1 MSAELPADRAVVD
14 RIEAGIAVLL
24 VGPAGEQHELDADR
38 LPTGVQ
44 AGDVVTVRVDTVD
57 TTTDVDPGTDVDAAA
72 DDVGTDV
79 DGQAPATDRAG
90 IQVGGV
96 DRELTDA
103 RRASAE
109 QRLARIRRQ
118 RPGGRFG

>member
-24 VGPAGEQHELDADR
+24 IGPAGEQHELDAAR
-38 LPTGVQ
+38 LPAGVQ
-44 AGDVVTVRVDTVD
+44 AGDVVTVHVDTVD
-57 TTTDVDPGTDVDAAA
+57 TVDTAT

-79 DGQAPATDRAG
+79 DGQAPATSRAG

-109 QRLARIRRQ
+109 QRLARIRRE

>member
-1 MSAELPADRAVVD
+1 MSADLPADRAVVD

-38 LPTGVQ
+38 LPAGVQ
-44 AGDVVTVRVDTVD
+44 AGDVVTVLVDTVD
-57 TTTDVDPGTDVDAAA
+57 TATDVDGAT

-79 DGQAPATDRAG
+79 DGQAPATSRAG

-109 QRLARIRRQ
+109 QRLARIRRE

>member
-24 VGPAGEQHELDADR
+24 VGPAGEQHELDAAR
-38 LPTGVQ
+38 LPAGVQ
-44 AGDVVTVRVDTVD
+44 AGDVVTVHVDTA
-57 TTTDVDPGTDVDAAA
+57 TDVDPGTDVDAAA

-79 DGQAPATDRAG
+79 DGQAPATSRAG

-109 QRLARIRRQ
+109 QRLARIRRE